1 MTIYSFSQTQTFLQC
16 PRKYQ
21 YKYVDKIQEKEFESS
36 PDLILGHSVHAA
48 LERLYNQINVF
59 KIPSKDELLA
69 KFKDQRDSEIK
80 EATKEKPLEMKWEQT
95 LEDYIRRGIH
105 YVANYY
111 DKYSPFEWIS
121 VVATE
126 ASIIFE
132 LNDQTKFRG
141 FIDRLDKEWE
151 TFVINDYKTNKN
163 LPPESKEEYREQL
176 TLYGLGVQ
184 QNYAKYFIWD
194 TMKTWSIESFHDVEI
209 IPTIWETASTSE
221 VKWSQNSKIG
231 RFKTIKARLHYLHF
245 DLMDEWD
252 ITPDILTTVTK
263 KYADTIIDIEAK
275 KFSYNMGDKKC
286 FEPKENVYCKYC
298 EYYSLCPLRAHLK
311 FDDEVIGSDLG
322 EKTVKGL
329 VDEYVALSKQESQA
343 KNDRELIKVLLVEY
357 LEKKNLLKLF
367 WNVYKISAS
376 QSENISI
383 TDKDGLKNVLQ
394 ALWVLD
400 EAMEIDRFKVQKLVK
415 EHKLSLYQLG
425 DTIQK
430 NPSRTLRGGSIA
442 PGWTS

>member
-1 MTIYSFSQTQTFLQC
+1 MSIYSFSQTQTFLQC

-36 PDLILGHSVHAA
+36 PDLILGHSVHAT
-48 LERLYNQINVF
+48 LEWLYNQINVF
-59 KIPSKDELLA
+59 KIPSKDELLT
-69 KFKDQRDSEIK
+69 KFKDQRDTEIK
-80 EATKEKPLEMKWEQT
+80 EATKEKELQLKWEQT

-111 DKYSPFEWIS
+111 DKYSPFTGIS

-126 ASIIFE
+126 ASIVFE
-132 LNDQTKFRG
+132 LTTNPPSASADTSSFIKEAPSWIKFRG

-184 QNYAKYFIWD
+184 QNYAKYF
-194 TMKTWSIESFHDVEI
+194 
-209 IPTIWETASTSE
+209 
-221 VKWSQNSKIG
+221 
-231 RFKTIKARLHYLHF
+231 KTIKARLHYLHF
-245 DLMDEWD
+245 DLMDEWE
-252 ITPDILTTVTK
+252 ITPELLTTVTK
-263 KYADTIIDIEAK
+263 KYADTITDIEAK

-298 EYYSLCPLRAHLK
+298 EYYSLCPLWAHLK

-376 QSENISI
+376 QNESISI
-383 TDKDGLKNVLQ
+383 TDKNALKKVLQ
-394 ALWVLD
+394 ELWVLD
-400 EAMEIDRFKVQKLVK
+400 DAMEIDRFKLQKLVK
-415 EHKLSLYQLG
+415 ENKLSLDQLG
-425 DTIQK
+425 DTVQK
-430 NPSRTLRGGSIA
+430 NNSRTLRGWNTA
-442 PGWTS
+442 

>member
-1 MTIYSFSQTQTFLQC
+1 MSVYSFSQTQTFLQC

-80 EATKEKPLEMKWEQT
+80 EATKEKELQLKWEQT

-111 DKYSPFEWIS
+111 DKYSPFENIS

-126 ASIIFE
+126 ASIVFD
-132 LNDQTKFRG
+132 LNPPSTSMDTSSFTHLREQIKETSSWIKFRG

-176 TLYGLGVQ
+176 TLYGLWVQ
-184 QNYAKYFIWD
+184 QNYAKYF
-194 TMKTWSIESFHDVEI
+194 TK
-209 IPTIWETASTSE
+209 
-221 VKWSQNSKIG
+221 
-231 RFKTIKARLHYLHF
+231 IKARLHYLHF
-245 DLMDEWD
+245 DLMDEWE
-252 ITPDILTTVTK
+252 ITDELLATVTK
-263 KYADTIIDIEAK
+263 KYADTISEIEAK
-275 KFSYNMGDKKC
+275 KFAYNMGDKKC
-286 FEPKENVYCKYC
+286 FEPKENNYCRYC

-311 FDDEVIGSDLG
+311 FDDEVVWGELG
-322 EKTVKGL
+322 EKTVKWL
-329 VDEYVALSKQESQA
+329 VDEYVELSKQESQA
-343 KNDRELIKVLLVEY
+343 KHDKDLIKNILVEY
-357 LEKKNLLKLF
+357 IQEHNLLKLF
-367 WNVYKISAS
+367 GNTWKISVS
-376 QSENISI
+376 QTENISI
-383 TDKDGLKNVLQ
+383 EDKEKVKNILG
-394 ALWVLD
+394 ALWLLN
-400 EAMEIDRFKVQKLVK
+400 EAMELDRFKLQKLVK
-415 EHKLSLYQLG
+415 EHKISFEQLG
-425 DTIQK
+425 DAAVK
-430 NPSRTLRGGSIA
+430 NVSRTLRWNNIA
-442 PGWTS
+442 K